1 MLLHR
6 TMVPRD
12 GVRRTLRHPL
22 ESQWIAGLA
31 LSTPLVAAALTVSR
45 LVAGLSGPVQAL
57 IALVGA
63 PLSLLFLWI
72 LWDAARGSRRSSNWH
87 VAFTD
92 TGFFLNLRS
101 WRNAHLEP
109 ADTLVEIDFE
119 ELRWVG
125 RVFERIT
132 AVAGRAGSP
141 LRAAFVELA
150 LGVDTAPIRAALAA
164 ERALAGD
171 GGGRFARA
179 RTRHPHEPV
188 QATGQRTLR
197 VELVPGLLEAFGEH
211 ARLLPDGNRT
221 STWSSLA
228 GRPRSA
234 RGSCSGTDMPW
245 RPTASAA
252 SSSGSP
258 KSRRRPGCGPSA
270 SGRPSAPG
278 SPSAPSRTEGPA
290 RPSGPGTGPRSPSSP
305 HPPRVDAAK
314 PSPPPRYPERR

>member
-119 ELRWVG
+119 ELRSAG

-132 AVAGRAGSP
+132 AVGGRPGSP
-141 LRAAFVELA
+141 LRAGFVELA

-211 ARLLPDGNRT
+211 ARLLPDRE
-221 STWSSLA
+221 SDLDLELA
-228 GRPRSA
+228 GRTPEERA
-234 RGSCSGTDMPW
+234 RVLLWHGHAVEAYRIGRLELGLSEEQAETWVRALGQ
-245 RPTASAA
+245 RAA
-252 SSSGSP
+252 
-258 KSRRRPGCGPSA
+258 
-270 SGRPSAPG
+270 
-278 SPSAPSRTEGPA
+278 
-290 RPSGPGTGPRSPSSP
+290 
-305 HPPRVDAAK
+305 
-314 PSPPPRYPERR
+314 